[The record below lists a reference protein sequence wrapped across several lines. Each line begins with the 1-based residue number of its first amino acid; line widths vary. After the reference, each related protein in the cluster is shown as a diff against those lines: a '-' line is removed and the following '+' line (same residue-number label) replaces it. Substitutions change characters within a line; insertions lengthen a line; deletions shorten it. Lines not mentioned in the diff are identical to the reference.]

1 MKKKTI
7 NIILTAVLLLSLIPI
22 YYVGQYAHPSV
33 DDYYYGVETSAVWQ
47 NTHSA
52 GAVISQSYDLM
63 KDTYND
69 WQGNFAAIF
78 LMRLQPGIFGEQYY
92 VIAPVILI
100 TTFVISMFLFIYT
113 LLRRWF
119 KAGRTASVAVG
130 TVLTFAALQFTYKP
144 SDSFYW
150 YNGAIYYTFFFSLML
165 FLFTSVITI
174 IKSENTTARVICS
187 VLSMPLAF
195 VIGGGNYATA
205 LFTSIILVLLTA
217 WQIKHKDKSFI
228 ILAVITVL
236 SLVSLGI
243 SVMAPG
249 NAIRQASVGAGP
261 GVLKALVYSFAYG
274 AYNIADSTTFPVA
287 VMWIALLPVFYRI
300 AVSSGLKFRFPA
312 AAIIFFYCV
321 YCAQGTPVFYAQ
333 GIHMPYRMMNI
344 IYFAYYGFMTISLI
358 YLMGWI
364 HERFGNTAFVRGLSS
379 VCEIPRR
386 FTTVFSISL
395 ILFTA
400 GCVGLISV
408 EEADDGSAYFSG
420 LPLSLDAVYSV
431 MDGEAGY
438 YDSALT
444 TRAEYLASS
453 DDPNAILP
461 QLLYYPSPIYH
472 TDITTDAA
480 DWKSAHLALYYN
492 KTSVRLS
499 EQEIYYY
506 GYQYPG
512 Q

>member
-7 NIILTAVLLLSLIPI
+7 NIILTAVLLLSLIPV

-47 NTHSA
+47 DTHSA

-119 KAGRTASVAVG
+119 KAGRTASVAIG

-165 FLFTSVITI
+165 F
-174 IKSENTTARVICS
+174 
-187 VLSMPLAF
+187 
-195 VIGGGNYATA
+195 

-364 HERFGNTAFVRGLSS
+364 HERFENTAFVRGLSS

-386 FTTVFSISL
+386 FTAVFSISL

-480 DWKSAHLALYYN
+480 DWKNAHLALYYN